1 MTGPTP
7 AARLS
12 ITPGT
17 RLWFSPIEWLHVM
30 GPLPPGVA
38 TVGTLAEATVVVAF
52 VSNVGS
58 TRWLLDNHRGSLGLP
73 RAVWIC
79 CPTLPRSDFNRG
91 SLNAIL
97 AGHGLHVV
105 EEVAFDA
112 SWTALRVSHQL
123 PVPRG

>member
-12 ITPGT
+12 ITPAA
-17 RLWFSPIEWLHVM
+17 RLWFSPIEWLNLL

-38 TVGTLAEATVVVAF
+38 MVGGLAEATVVVAF

-58 TRWLLDNHRGSLGLP
+58 IRWLLDTHRGSLGLP
-73 RAVWIC
+73 LALWIC

-91 SLNAIL
+91 SLNATL
-97 AGHGLHVV
+97 AAHGLHVV
-105 EEVAFDA
+105 EEIPFDA
-112 SWTALRVSHQL
+112 SWTALRVRHQP
-123 PVPRG
+123 PVPHG